1 MKTEKIDLPK
11 LRNDEHFQF
20 NTEFRD
26 AILRFGADTLKIG
39 VQFEPWLLLYAQE
52 DESLKKIMKSAI
64 TAEIQEADQRR
75 DQLFGGMVD
84 ASKAALRHF
93 RPEVQQAARRIKI
106 VLDTYGNLARKPL
119 NEQTSGVY
127 NILQDLNGRY
137 AADASTTGLKEWMDE
152 LQAANEAFD
161 RLMKDRYEESALKT
175 DLVLKQVRQ
184 QADEQYRLIIERINA
199 LVTVEGDA
207 NYAEFI
213 RYLNIIIAKYTTIV
227 AQRAGKAAGRK
238 KRDGEQSPAEE

>member
-1 MKTEKIDLPK
+1 MKTEKFDLPK

-20 NTEFRD
+20 ITEFRD
-26 AILRFGADTLKIG
+26 AVLRFGADTLKIS

-52 DESLKKIMKSAI
+52 DKALKKIMKSAI
-64 TAEIQEADQRR
+64 TADIQAADQRR

-84 ASKAALRHF
+84 ANRAALRHF
-93 RPEVQQAARRIKI
+93 RPEVQEAARRVKI
-106 VLDTYGNLARKPL
+106 VLYTYGNLARKPL

-127 NILQDLNGRY
+127 NLLQDLNGKY
-137 AADASTTGLKEWMDE
+137 AADAITAGLKEWMDE

-184 QADEQYRLIIERINA
+184 QADEHYRIIIERINA
-199 LVTVEGDA
+199 LVTVEGA
-207 NYAEFI
+207 EGYAEFI
-213 RYLNIIIAKYTTIV
+213 RYHNTIITKYATTV
-227 AQRAGKAAGRK
+227 AQRAGKAASR
-238 KRDGEQSPAEE
+238 RRVEND